1 MPRSHHFSPRLL
13 SVPPLHTHLRPQQ
26 GISRQGLTTKGHGLP
41 SSFNSTRPN
50 AVKSVPQHIYTIDPS
65 LYVYLH
71 IIYIYIYYYLSDYL
85 YVIAH
90 VWCLGR
96 RIYHVSVN
104 IMYIYILLYTYA
116 LHRLKYGR
124 GPSIFQKKLVF
135 SDVRTK
141 VPPFRGICM
150 AS

>member
-1 MPRSHHFSPRLL
+1 MSAQIAPFFTATAVCATASYSLAASAGNIKAGIDDQRTWLTIQFQFNKAQCSEISTSTYLYHRSISLCL
-13 SVPPLHTHLRPQQ
+13 STYH
-26 GISRQGLTTKGHGLP
+26 
-41 SSFNSTRPN
+41 
-50 AVKSVPQHIYTIDPS
+50 
-65 LYVYLH
+65 
-71 IIYIYIYYYLSDYL
+71 IYIYYYLSDYL